1 MLQTK
6 LHLNTSLPGNIK
18 KLQCTYCPKKF
29 LSKSALKAH
38 TKFIHQ
44 HLNTFNCPYENC
56 SKFFNTQYRLDIH
69 MMIHKGVKPYKCDL
83 CNKTFTEQ
91 GTLRTYLVTHS
102 TIKPFKCEL
111 CDYTCKTNP
120 QLRHHYKKEHN
131 DENYYRCPK
140 CFMKFNKKAEL
151 KHHFG
156 EHLSLDYEDDNAGC
170 FKSVNDYSQGSF
182 KDTIDNS
189 QIKSE
194 LSFQVVSEIQFGVY
208 AMNH

>member
-1 MLQTK
+1 
-6 LHLNTSLPGNIK
+6 
-18 KLQCTYCPKKF
+18 
-29 LSKSALKAH
+29 
-38 TKFIHQ
+38 
-44 HLNTFNCPYENC
+44 
-56 SKFFNTQYRLDIH
+56 

-170 FKSVNDYSQGSF
+170 FKSVNDYSQG
-182 KDTIDNS
+182 
-189 QIKSE
+189 
-194 LSFQVVSEIQFGVY
+194 
-208 AMNH
+208 